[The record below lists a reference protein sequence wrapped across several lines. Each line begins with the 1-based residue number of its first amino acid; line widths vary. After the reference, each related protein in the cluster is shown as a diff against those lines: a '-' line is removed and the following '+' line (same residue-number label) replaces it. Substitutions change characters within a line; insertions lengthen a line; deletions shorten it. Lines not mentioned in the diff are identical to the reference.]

1 MKKFWSFQA
10 RSDGVG
16 ELYLYGEIADASWL
30 GDEITPA
37 QFAREL
43 DALGEL
49 RELYVNI
56 HSPGGDAFAG
66 IAIYNILQRC
76 PAKKTVRID
85 GLAASAASLIAMSGD
100 VIQMPKSATMMI
112 HNAWARASGEAA
124 QARKKPEPADEAG
137 KLFARAL
144 SGSAAAVQQY
154 RAAAPTLGDEDQA
167 GALTAPMQFVEQL
180 IKGLDNM
187 LFMRQIS
194 HITPRLG
201 AGQTL
206 GFPYRATEAAD
217 AEWEG
222 EVDAAAEETTLAYG
236 RREFKPNRMAKL
248 IKLSRTL
255 VGHAPMAEGVVRDE
269 MMYRIAITQ
278 EKAYMTGT
286 GTGQPLGIFTANAN
300 GIPTT
305 RDVATGN
312 TQTAVTFDG
321 LLEAKYA
328 IKQQYWREL
337 NWVMHRDAAKM
348 LAKIK
353 DSDGQYI
360 WQPSVQLGQ
369 PDLLL
374 GVPVRM
380 SEYAPNT
387 FTAGKYVA
395 VLGDFRYYWICDADP
410 LTIQVLTELYATT
423 NQIGYLY
430 HYFGDGAPVVGEAFS
445 RVALAA
451 AG

>member
-1 MKKFWSFQA
+1 MAKIYDLMQERAALTAQIRELMNRVEDAELGAEDKTELA
-10 RSDGVG
+10 RM
-16 ELYLYGEIADASWL
+16 EADFDAL
-30 GDEITPA
+30 NERI
-37 QFAREL
+37 AREEKQL
-43 DALGEL
+43 ERERLAGE
-49 RELYVNI
+49 
-56 HSPGGDAFAG
+56 A
-66 IAIYNILQRC
+66 Q
-76 PAKKTVRID
+76 
-85 GLAASAASLIAMSGD
+85 
-100 VIQMPKSATMMI
+100 
-112 HNAWARASGEAA
+112 AA

-137 KLFARAL
+137 RLFARAL

-180 IKGLDNM
+180 IKGLDDM

-328 IKQQYWREL
+328 IKQQYWRDL

-430 HYFGDGAPVVGEAFS
+430 HYFGDGAPVVGEAFA

-451 AG
+451 AAG